1 MKRLRSATSA
11 QDTAEE
17 KPPQKRRRTA
27 PREGCDPPEQP
38 LTVKKKLSVVVEKI
52 EVMGDLPRSHRE
64 AEEKGQEVG
73 RMTPPHQGRSLRS
86 RRPNKMEVEEQRP
99 EPVTAAAAAEK
110 MKTKRSDKK
119 PLKTSQETKP
129 QSPEAKSSASG
140 GKAPRESR
148 MCLRSARPSKMPSP
162 DVAEEKQGERRGGA
176 LVKEQ
181 EEDVRQPSAPKRLR
195 SRKITDPPGGNALES
210 EPCPRVTRSAKRCA
224 ENTKE
229 DNDHARPKRLRTRR
243 RRDDEDI

>member
-1 MKRLRSATSA
+1 
-11 QDTAEE
+11 
-17 KPPQKRRRTA
+17 
-27 PREGCDPPEQP
+27 
-38 LTVKKKLSVVVEKI
+38 
-52 EVMGDLPRSHRE
+52 
-64 AEEKGQEVG
+64 
-73 RMTPPHQGRSLRS
+73 
-86 RRPNKMEVEEQRP
+86 MEVEEQRP

-210 EPCPRVTRSAKRCA
+210 EPCHRVTRSAKRCA

-229 DNDHARPKRLRTRR
+229 ASN
-243 RRDDEDI
+243 